1 MNKITFAAG
10 AAIFALTAALSACSS
25 DEDAGTV
32 MPQDKVVRVTAN
44 VGDMTTRGSYDT
56 QSLDS
61 MGLGIKNANSDTYS
75 YSNVK
80 FTKTGNAWTPTSTL
94 LWQDDDKAVDIV
106 AYAPYKKVD
115 TLTTNLCD
123 QKQFPVEVQT
133 VQGKDDNSS
142 DFLVFKHA
150 GFVPQADLVSGAVPV
165 TLSHAMSR
173 LTLKIKFGTEF
184 DANAKLTANPVTS
197 LTIGGTIVKGQCDF
211 TATLPTVT
219 AQAGQ
224 AAEAVTPYESADFQ
238 PATGEEASQEKNN
251 AIATYECILVPQ
263 RVEAG
268 TFSVTLSL
276 NGKVYTWTSPSAVTL
291 DANSSYTLT
300 LTIGRD
306 AIVESGL
313 SVKAWT
319 SQTAMER
326 ETD

>member
-25 DEDAGTV
+25 DEDASTAT
-32 MPQDKVVRVTAN
+32 PQNKVVRVTAN
-44 VGDMTTRGSYDT
+44 VGGMTTRGVYST

-61 MGLGIKNANSDTYS
+61 MGFAIKNANSDTYS

-80 FTKTGNAWTPTSTL
+80 FTKAGDLWTSASTL
-94 LWQDDDKAVDIV
+94 LWQDDATPVSIV
-106 AYAPYKKVD
+106 AYVPYKAA
-115 TLTTNLCD
+115 TLTGNLCD
-123 QKQFPVEVQT
+123 QTQFPVEVQT
-133 VQGKDDNSS
+133 VQSKDDNSS
-142 DFLVFKHA
+142 DFLVFKHT
-150 GFVPQADLVSGAVPV
+150 GFVPQSDLVSGAVPV

-184 DANAKLTANPVTS
+184 DATEKLSANPVTN

-211 TATLPTVT
+211 TATQPAVT

-224 AAEAVTPYESADFQ
+224 TAEAVTPYESANFQ
-238 PATGEEASQEKNN
+238 PATGEEATQETNN
-251 AIATYECILVPQ
+251 ALATYECILVPQ

-268 TFSVTLSL
+268 TFSVSLLL
-276 NGKVYTWTSPSAVTL
+276 NGKIYTWSSPSAVTL
-291 DANSSYTLT
+291 EANSSYTLT

-313 SVKAWT
+313 SAKAWT